1 MTKSTMSMSFLG
13 AALVALCG
21 CGPELDQV
29 TPGAKEATWEKN
41 ISESYDGYRR
51 PRTAP
56 PAIVDSMS
64 PRLVESERAATSG
77 VPSDVKVD
85 EVNAPAPIDDVAPAP
100 VDEVKPEAAATPVEE
115 VKSDAPAP
123 KSAEKSDATPEKTGS
138 VVWHEVKAGET
149 LGAIA
154 KQYYG
159 DARKYDLILRANEI
173 KDARK
178 IQIGTKLAI
187 PQL

>member
-1 MTKSTMSMSFLG
+1 MMKSTLSIGFLG
-13 AALVALCG
+13 AALVTLCG

-29 TPGAKEATWEKN
+29 TPGAKEDIWEKN
-41 ISESYDGYRR
+41 ITDSYVGYRR

-56 PAIVDSMS
+56 PAVVDSMS
-64 PRLVESERAATSG
+64 PRLVEAERAAT
-77 VPSDVKVD
+77 VPEAGSTDVTVE
-85 EVNAPAPIDDVAPAP
+85 EVVAPAP
-100 VDEVKPEAAATPVEE
+100 VDDVAPAADPTAPVAEVKDNAAAQTTIEAPAPA
-115 VKSDAPAP
+115 KTDAPA
-123 KSAEKSDATPEKTGS
+123 KSDS
-138 VVWHEVKAGET
+138 VTWHEVKAGET

-159 DARKYDLILRANEI
+159 DATKYDLIIRANDI